1 MSDPKVNQLLEEVNS
16 LVNKAEDMDELQR
29 LHEVIHMQQEA
40 ASSIHQ
46 PAISGL
52 SHRQTG
58 NTGGS
63 PFRAPETSVEI
74 TNDFSRINAESFL
87 QELKRSLG
95 EDLDDLETPPQASND
110 WSVRKSLVSGW
121 WAKIRPRLV
130 DKMVAK
136 KHVASPVCQK
146 CHSCP
151 AMIHC
156 CDCQPYPFL
165 RAHCDII
172 IHKAQ
177 VFHNRDSIREGFFQP
192 LPPTSCFVE
201 KVLTQR
207 GRYDLNLPE
216 LKCETGKVIAD
227 SFTKSFLE
235 WEAVRFEV
243 DKVIREDHFN
253 CPACAPNMLAVSVD
267 GNHGTRF
274 LRDEIH
280 QLGNHLE
287 RKEREVTQLEKEMG
301 KERKANEEKKQSSDM
316 CARLPQAS
324 HKSTV
329 GSKNPS
335 RLSCNRIH

>member
-216 LKCETGKVIAD
+216 LKCEVCQATWSAG
-227 SFTKSFLE
+227 
-235 WEAVRFEV
+235 V
-243 DKVIREDHFN
+243 DELVHNDYRPATSQFAT
-253 CPACAPNMLAVSVD
+253 ACARDILFSFEELKMAAPRMSSQAYLRMLDQRAYRF
-267 GNHGTRF
+267 GTF
-274 LRDEIH
+274 KYLW
-280 QLGNHLE
+280 
-287 RKEREVTQLEKEMG
+287 
-301 KERKANEEKKQSSDM
+301 
-316 CARLPQAS
+316 
-324 HKSTV
+324 
-329 GSKNPS
+329 
-335 RLSCNRIH
+335 